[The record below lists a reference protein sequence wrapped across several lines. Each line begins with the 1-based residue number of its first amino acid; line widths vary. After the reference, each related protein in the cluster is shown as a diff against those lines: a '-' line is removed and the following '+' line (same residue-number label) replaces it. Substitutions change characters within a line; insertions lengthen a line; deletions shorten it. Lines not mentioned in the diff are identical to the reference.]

1 MEKRLEEIQGK
12 KQVLEK
18 VLNEKNARANTLQ
31 EEVYVLKER
40 LANAQG
46 TYKREMETEKQKV
59 CVKGFIQSRKF
70 LSSNKKSLNCRSVTF
85 FQFSYSWASSFCK

>member
-18 VLNEKNARANTLQ
+18 VLHEKNARANTLQ

-40 LANAQG
+40 LGNAQG

-59 CVKGFIQSRKF
+59 CVKGFTQSRKF
-70 LSSNKKSLNCRSVTF
+70 LSSNKKKSESSFCDVFSV
-85 FQFSYSWASSFCK
+85 SYSLASSFCK